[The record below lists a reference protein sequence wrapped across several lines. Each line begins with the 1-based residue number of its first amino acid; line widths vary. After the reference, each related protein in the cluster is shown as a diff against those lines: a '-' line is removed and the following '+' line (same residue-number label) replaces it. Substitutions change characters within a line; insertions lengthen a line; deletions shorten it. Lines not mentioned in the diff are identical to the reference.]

1 MNALPTLTGSDRQ
14 IACAESIRSN
24 FFVMA
29 AKRNIPAELVRK
41 FEPITNSG
49 WWIQNR
55 PTATSF
61 ASAVVSALSGGLISV
76 AVKNE
81 LIARY
86 SLL

>member
-1 MNALPTLTGSDRQ
+1 MTLPSLTGSEKQ
-14 IACAESIRSN
+14 VAYAESIRST
-24 FFVMA
+24 FFVVA

-61 ASAVVSALSGGLISV
+61 ASAVVSALAGGLISV
-76 AVKNE
+76 ALKNE

-86 SLL
+86 SA